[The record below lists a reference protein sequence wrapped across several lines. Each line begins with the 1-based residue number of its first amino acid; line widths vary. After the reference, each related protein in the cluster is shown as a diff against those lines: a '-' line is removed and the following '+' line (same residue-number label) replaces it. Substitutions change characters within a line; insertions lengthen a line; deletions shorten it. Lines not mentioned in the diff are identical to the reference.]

1 MKIVQ
6 SVTISILSYYL
17 CLFHFLQGSS
27 VIRMLRSFIGDKRFQ
42 KGLEVCHLLITN
54 MTDLLTYHP
63 GTSILNS

>member
-6 SVTISILSYYL
+6 SVTVSILSYYL

-42 KGLEVCHLLITN
+42 KGLEVCHLLLTS
-54 MTDLLTYHP
+54 MTYLLTYHP
-63 GTSILNS
+63 GTYILNS